1 MKWTNPIDQA
11 YLEREVLTKESPA
24 HLVYVTWP
32 EDTFYPHLMPVL
44 ESVAADAERAL
55 TVCTAPVADTTPFC
69 EKYQVLFI
77 PTVFL
82 FRRGILRG
90 TLSGFLP
97 VDKLTEIVKE
107 LTDPT
112 SVESMAEQIEEAR
125 QALDRGAPPDEIADI
140 LGHEPE

>member
-1 MKWTNPIDQA
+1 VNWTNPIDQS
-11 YLEREVLTKESPA
+11 YLEREVLTKESVP
-24 HLVYVTWP
+24 HVVYVTWP

-44 ESVAADAERAL
+44 ESVAADADRDV
-55 TVCTAPVADTTPFC
+55 TVVTAPVADTTPFC

-77 PTVFL
+77 PTVFM

-97 VDKLTEIVKE
+97 LDKMREIIRD

-112 SVESMAEQIEEAR
+112 SVETMAEQIEEAR
-125 QALDRGAPPDEIADI
+125 KALDRGAPPEEIAEI
-140 LGHEPE
+140 LGHDE